1 MEIRPFALERFYERW
16 EFKTELML
24 SNSDCESLSVA
35 DLLELEPDAEE
46 RLLKLRLGYTEVPGS
61 HELRAAVASR
71 YRRIEVDDVLA
82 LAAAEEGIFLAYH
95 ALLRPADHVVVEA
108 PCYGAAV
115 EVARSTGATV
125 SLWQRRYADD
135 WSYDLD
141 ELERLLRVE
150 TKLIYVNTPHNPTG
164 TQMPRSVLE
173 HIVGLACERGIVL
186 LCDEVYQGLEHDPTD
201 RLPAACDLYR
211 HAITLNTVSK
221 AYGLPGLRI
230 GWMVSRDPVLIERIR
245 ELKLYT
251 TICSSAP
258 SDLLVAL
265 AVRHGNR
272 LVERSRQL
280 TLANLPIVDAFFKD
294 WSELFEWVRP
304 TAGPIGFPRVAG
316 EFNVHAWCEE
326 TAAQANVLLLPGSVY
341 EEPRHVRIGFGRT
354 NLPQVIDR
362 LDQYLRTVYAAGWT
376 PMSRL

>member
-1 MEIRPFALERFYERW
+1 M
-16 EFKTELML
+16 
-24 SNSDCESLSVA
+24 
-35 DLLELEPDAEE
+35 
-46 RLLKLRLGYTEVPGS
+46 PGS

-71 YRRIEVDDVLA
+71 YQRIEADDVLA

-135 WSYDLD
+135 WGYDLD
-141 ELERLLRVE
+141 ALERLLRAE

-173 HIVGLACERGIVL
+173 RIVELARESGIVL

-211 HAITLNTVSK
+211 RAITLNTVSK

-230 GWMVSRDPVLIERIR
+230 GWMVSRDPSLIERIR
-245 ELKLYT
+245 EMKLYT

-265 AVRHGNR
+265 ALRHGDR
-272 LVERSRQL
+272 LVGRSRQIVL
-280 TLANLPIVDAFFKD
+280 TNLPIVDAFFERHSD
-294 WSELFEWVRP
+294 LFQWMRP

-316 EFNVHAWCEE
+316 DFHVHAWCEK
-326 TAAQANVLLLPGSVY
+326 TAEQAGVLLLPGSVY
-341 EEPRHVRIGFGRT
+341 DEPRHIRIGFGRT
-354 NLPQVIDR
+354 NLPRAIER
-362 LDQYLRTVYAAGWT
+362 LDTYLRTGHAA
-376 PMSRL
+376 S